1 MKKTVNANGP
11 DKGSEIIRK
20 LIKGAENACKEYI
33 ELSGNPFPGFAPESF
48 VQAGAARALKKLEST
63 WVVLEEPVAKTY
75 KAAQPTRKGPL
86 KSNVATG
93 RYDIVA
99 YWKNG
104 NPRADIEVK
113 SPVNALSKAK
123 YAKDFG
129 RLFQTM
135 RGHKAATFQYGIFLF
150 LTVKKKKNQIS
161 IKQKLKSMP

>member
-1 MKKTVNANGP
+1 MKKTVNTNGP
-11 DKGSEIIRK
+11 DRGNEIIRK
-20 LIKGAENACKEYI
+20 LIKGAENACEEYI

-63 WVVLEEPVAKTY
+63 WVVLEEPVAETY

-104 NPRADIEVK
+104 NPRAAIEIK

-123 YAKDFG
+123 YAKD
-129 RLFQTM
+129 LSS
-135 RGHKAATFQYGIFLF
+135 L
-150 LTVKKKKNQIS
+150 
-161 IKQKLKSMP
+161 SMNLCTHRP